1 MVVVASLFLIGA
13 VAYYAVRAAYRLFSY
28 THAHNA
34 KSPASSHAPSS
45 YPHRFPFWGLDLSL
59 EMWRDFSRGELAEGM
74 RRRHAHCGTTFQ
86 ARELFGG
93 KCIYT
98 IDPENI
104 RAVTTSQFTDFQKS
118 AWVDEAS
125 KHIGHGVLM
134 NEGEAWRRSKAVLK
148 PVFSRTRLDELALVA
163 PHVEKMLSVIQQ
175 QNGETFDF
183 LELATRFS
191 LDVVTDFLFDGSV
204 DSLATAD
211 PNTEGRQFLSL
222 VKSFEPACGL
232 FIAVGALA
240 WFKLAVSYKQLL
252 AVVGGMK
259 TFFKQRIDLLREK
272 QKYQPGGQKSCTS
285 LFRMLEQQG
294 LSVDDMQGELQNI
307 FFASFDT
314 TSALLA
320 NLVHVLAQR
329 PDIQDKIRD
338 EIKYLEGK
346 PPTKQDISG
355 MTYLRCV
362 IYEGMFARV
371 QVRRARPTYTQ
382 YIGLRLYTP
391 VASHSRQAAVDT
403 TLPKGGGPDG
413 QAPLH
418 VDAGTSVVWS
428 IYALNRSPAYYG
440 DDWAEFR
447 PERWEGLRPAAA
459 CPNFMPFGSGPRS
472 CIGQEMAQREIA
484 YVLLR
489 LLQAFGEMESRDKR
503 PFREAEA
510 VSFYSA
516 HGTMVAMS

>member
-13 VAYYAVRAAYRLFSY
+13 VGYYAVRAAYRLFSY

-34 KSPASSHAPSS
+34 KSPASSHAPSL

-93 KCIYT
+93 KCLYT

-104 RAVTTSQFTDFQKS
+104 RAVTTSQFTEFQKS

-148 PVFSRTRLDELALVA
+148 PVFSRTRLDELALA
-163 PHVEKMLSVIQQ
+163 SPHVEKMLAVIQQ

-204 DSLATAD
+204 DSLTAAD
-211 PNTEGRQFLSL
+211 QNTEGKQFLSL
-222 VKSFEPACGL
+222 VKAFEPACGL

-259 TFFKQRIDLLREK
+259 TFFKRRIDLLREK

-294 LSVDDMQGELQNI
+294 LS
-307 FFASFDT
+307 
-314 TSALLA
+314 
-320 NLVHVLAQR
+320 
-329 PDIQDKIRD
+329 
-338 EIKYLEGK
+338 
-346 PPTKQDISG
+346 
-355 MTYLRCV
+355 
-362 IYEGMFARV
+362 AR
-371 QVRRARPTYTQ
+371 QPGACARST
-382 YIGLRLYTP
+382 I
-391 VASHSRQAAVDT
+391 
-403 TLPKGGGPDG
+403 
-413 QAPLH
+413 
-418 VDAGTSVVWS
+418 
-428 IYALNRSPAYYG
+428 
-440 DDWAEFR
+440 
-447 PERWEGLRPAAA
+447 
-459 CPNFMPFGSGPRS
+459 
-472 CIGQEMAQREIA
+472 
-484 YVLLR
+484 
-489 LLQAFGEMESRDKR
+489 
-503 PFREAEA
+503 
-510 VSFYSA
+510 
-516 HGTMVAMS
+516 